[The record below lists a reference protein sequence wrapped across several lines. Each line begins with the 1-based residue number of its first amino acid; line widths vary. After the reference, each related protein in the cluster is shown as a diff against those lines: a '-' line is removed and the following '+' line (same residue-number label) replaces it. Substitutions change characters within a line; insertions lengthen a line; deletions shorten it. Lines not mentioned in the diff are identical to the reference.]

1 MRTSNDNENRFT
13 KDVLLRQIFQEISD
27 ENSQGTPMD
36 DLMTSAEKSTSQ
48 KNSFLKWIFIV
59 IFLTGIL
66 YLWFYTVT
74 EVTQENEVLIAS
86 ENSTESKTEQIEQE
100 TEVNELPDLPKEEP
114 KKRIVI
120 EVTDPSQPMKE
131 ESSLK
136 AEGPRTER
144 ERAKEALML
153 QMQN

>member
-1 MRTSNDNENRFT
+1 MKTSNDNENRFT

-27 ENSQGTPMD
+27 ENSQGTPMN
-36 DLMTSAEKSTSQ
+36 DLMPSPEKSSSQ

-59 IFLTGIL
+59 IFLTGVI

-74 EVTQENEVLIAS
+74 EVTQENEVQIAIES
-86 ENSTESKTEQIEQE
+86 STDPKTEQIEQE
-100 TEVNELPDLPKEEP
+100 KEVIKLPDVVEEKP
-114 KKRIVI
+114 KKHIVI
-120 EVTDPSQPMKE
+120 EVTDPNQPIE
-131 ESSLK
+131 GPSLK
-136 AEGPRTER
+136 TEGPRTER

>member
-1 MRTSNDNENRFT
+1 VKTSNDNENRFT

-27 ENSQGTPMD
+27 ENSQGTPTD
-36 DLMTSAEKSTSQ
+36 DLMTTPEKSTSQ

-74 EVTQENEVLIAS
+74 EVTQESEVQIAS
-86 ENSTESKTEQIEQE
+86 ENSTEPKTEQLEQAK
-100 TEVNELPDLPKEEP
+100 EVVHLPEVVKEKP

-120 EVTDPSQPMKE
+120 EVTDPNQPIE
-131 ESSLK
+131 GPPLK
-136 AEGPRTER
+136 TEVPRTER